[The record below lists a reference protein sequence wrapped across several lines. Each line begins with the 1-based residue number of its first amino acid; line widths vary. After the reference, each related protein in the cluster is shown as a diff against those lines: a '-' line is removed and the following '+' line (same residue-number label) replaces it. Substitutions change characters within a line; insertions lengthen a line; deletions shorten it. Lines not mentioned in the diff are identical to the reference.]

1 MRCSYCHQRGHN
13 KRTCPTLTARMKVR
27 HDEHIAAG
35 HTDTWAIQQYKD
47 RIKPK
52 GTKKANQRC
61 GYCGEYGHTRRKCEK
76 LQQDMDWYIMH
87 HNVLVKVAH
96 DYIVQ
101 SPVGI
106 GSLFTT
112 KENKWVG
119 DDYKHFTE
127 HLVLIDFR
135 VTKEVKRSHFPITA
149 VFRNI
154 QNGWCHNM
162 DIRPYVRDPSYG
174 TGGGSYTPK
183 LVAASTGIIPSSWVA
198 DNLVDIAEAKQLGF
212 FRRDGRKDED
222 ERNYQFTNRDRAKT
236 YLESAEVNQSTW
248 RYGDAINE
256 LFLLDP
262 KNIRAKIFEDFKS
275 GQ

>member
-52 GTKKANQRC
+52 GTKKANQQC
-61 GYCGEYGHTRRKCEK
+61 GYCGDYGHTRRKCEK

-96 DYIVQ
+96 DYIVN

-112 KENKWVG
+112 KESKWVG

-127 HLVLIDFR
+127 HLVLVDFR
-135 VTKEVKRSHFPITA
+135 VTKEVKRGQFPIPA
-149 VFRNI
+149 IFRNV
-154 QNGWCHNM
+154 QSGWHHNM

-174 TGGGSYTPK
+174 TRMGYTPK

-222 ERNYQFTNRDRAKT
+222 ERNYQFTNRDKAKT
-236 YLESAEVNQSTW
+236 YLESAEVNQSSW

-262 KNIRAKIFEDFKS
+262 KNIRAKMFEDFKS